1 MNDLE
6 ICKRIAEI
14 EGVYTFEFDH
24 IIHGN
29 VMCYHPVVNGLAPQ
43 QFNPLTDDAL
53 CFKLMV
59 KYSIDL
65 NHDFSGLWCAG
76 IDPTFTFDEL
86 VDDYASTVY
95 DKNPNFAI
103 CLVIIEAHKDQP

>member
-14 EGVYTFEFDH
+14 CGAEYEKYMLQGGEKLT
-24 IIHGN
+24 N
-29 VMCYHPVVNGLAPQ
+29 WNGTTWQ
-43 QFNPLTDDAL
+43 NFNPLVDDAL
-53 CFKLMV
+53 CFQLMI